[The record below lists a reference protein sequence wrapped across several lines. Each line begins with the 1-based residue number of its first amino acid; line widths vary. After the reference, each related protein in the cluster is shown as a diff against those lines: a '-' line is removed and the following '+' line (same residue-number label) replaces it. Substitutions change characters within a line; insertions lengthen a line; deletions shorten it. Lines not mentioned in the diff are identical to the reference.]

1 MKHIRNWKSV
11 LENLPLEAALNILQ
25 IQKLKGY
32 EGPFAIKHNKTGKF
46 IEQYKWDISFSP
58 LEITNDWMVFIPD
71 NDEEE
76 KNEKIRNYLKGTN
89 CTGLKHQKIDNM
101 TIEEIWEHI
110 SNTMDKDKKYR
121 MLLYYFENNI
131 YKKN

>member
-1 MKHIRNWKSV
+1 
-11 LENLPLEAALNILQ
+11 
-25 IQKLKGY
+25 
-32 EGPFAIKHNKTGKF
+32 
-46 IEQYKWDISFSP
+46 
-58 LEITNDWMVFIPD
+58 MVFIPD